1 MRRSVLFI
9 CFLLAVPGY
18 AAAQTGERVKL
29 VGQVVCS
36 ICWFEAS
43 DRKKTPYGDAADIQC
58 AIECADEGIPQA
70 LAVEEPGGYKLYI
83 LERGKFETKG
93 ADFLS
98 HVPDFVEI
106 EGTLRTEKDKQI
118 VRVDSLRGVERPA
131 APVRPV
137 SDDAVLSL
145 NDLAGTKQD
154 IASFRGR
161 VVVVNFWATWC
172 EPCRSEMPD
181 LAAIQND
188 YAPLGVQVIGAS
200 ADTAADTAKVLS
212 FVREV
217 RVNFPIW
224 LGATTEDTER
234 FGVGSVLPG
243 TVIVDR
249 DGKIV
254 WRHIGVID
262 PKEMRQVLDR
272 LLLPAVEESE
282 RSAKLDEQKRPRS
295 SLVPA

>member
-1 MRRSVLFI
+1 MLTAIGV
-9 CFLLAVPGY
+9 FLLMPLGFS
-18 AAAQTGERVKL
+18 AQQNERVKL
-29 VGQVVCS
+29 IGQVVCS

-70 LAVEEPGGYKLYI
+70 LAVEEPGGFRLYI

-93 ADFLS
+93 NDFLS
-98 HVPDFVEI
+98 HVPAFVEI
-106 EGTLRTEKDKQI
+106 EGTLRAEKDKQI

-131 APVRPV
+131 APVRSV
-137 SDDAVLSL
+137 SDNAVLSL
-145 NDLAGTKQD
+145 KDLAGTAQD
-154 IASFRGR
+154 ISSFRGR
-161 VVVVNFWATWC
+161 VAVVNFWATWC

-181 LAAIQND
+181 LASIQND

-217 RVNFPIW
+217 GINFPVW

-249 DGKIV
+249 EGKIV

-282 RSAKLDEQKRPRS
+282 RNAKLGEQKRPRS